1 MFSEL
6 AGLLASLDISKG
18 SAGNSAKSKARNI
31 LMRANKQ
38 KIGSI
43 SAYSSNSIFYFPT
56 IVSDQMMPSEQAM
69 IIRMIEKNYASFVVA
84 CVSLLPVHHISADDS
99 AAITNYLQIFHQNMG
114 MKSIDPNVMA
124 KVFGYASKTLQES
137 TSVSEDDFKAFQDFL
152 YECWQKSKETNQD
165 YIKIVSE
172 TVSINDMFTK
182 DPIDP
187 RTKLL
192 QEQFNR
198 QNAELE
204 EWGFLG
210 EATADMFDDDM
221 ELTDDDYDDLDE
233 EDPDDE
239 DEDSELNNMI
249 DKMLGENTSMNEG
262 NVHQSINSI
271 KFSIESVSENKI
283 LSCQS
288 LTKLNAMEGKL
299 NKLKG
304 KYAKYLNR
312 YKAKVKE
319 NAEEGTKKS
328 LAIRFNNAVISNP
341 KAFMQQYGEYIKIIN
356 KRLKM
361 IEKRRQILRDRKGLS
376 ESAEVNPLT
385 DLTQMDFDAIDYCI
399 RSIDECITAKDEDIF
414 ILTEAK
420 DEDNYTRIKVSE
432 KNKLLKA
439 QQDLIDA
446 QEKMKSYEDD
456 INSMNKT
463 INDQK
468 SKINSYNNNNNN
480 NAALKKT
487 QKDLKDARD
496 LIGTYQ
502 DDADEYKRT
511 IDKKDTELNKIR
523 DAKAKSARIMPKESI
538 RPFERSVFTDMDVKK
553 ANDALPMFAKATIS
567 FVVDDTGEVL
577 NRDLLIGIKA
587 YMHLAPAAELV
598 TDIYNCIINKRKF
611 LRFVKFITGEERS
624 LSDLLFGINELKT
637 DALSNK
643 SESGRWRSAFRSR
656 KRWSKISIPKLMK
669 EYTPNGTLVITMNE
683 VNYLKDQYGIDIMR
697 SDHVKM
703 LMDADFL
710 LGFVIIDQ
718 ANEMVYVTYDGHG
731 YGFQQYTYNMLEREA
746 QVSQREMMQLYRAFK
761 S

>member
-114 MKSIDPNVMA
+114 MKSVDPNVMA

-137 TSVSEDDFKAFQDFL
+137 TGVSEDDFKAFQDFL

-239 DEDSELNNMI
+239 DEDPELNNMI
-249 DKMLGENTSMNEG
+249 DRMLGENASMNEG

-356 KRLKM
+356 KRLKT
-361 IEKRRQILRDRKGLS
+361 IEKRRKILRDRKGLS

-420 DEDNYTRIKVSE
+420 DNDDYTRIKVSE
-432 KNKLLKA
+432 KESLESDREKLA
-439 QQDLIDA
+439 
-446 QEKMKSYEDD
+446 
-456 INSMNKT
+456 
-463 INDQK
+463 
-468 SKINSYNNNNNN
+468 
-480 NAALKKT
+480 
-487 QKDLKDARD
+487 DARD
-496 LIGTYQ
+496 LINTYQ
-502 DDADEYKRT
+502 SDADSYKEK
-511 IDKKDTELNKIR
+511 IQKQDAELKIIK
-523 DAKAKSARIMPKESI
+523 DAKTKSARLMPKESI

>member
-114 MKSIDPNVMA
+114 MKSVDPNVMA

-137 TSVSEDDFKAFQDFL
+137 TGVSEDDFKAFQDFL

-239 DEDSELNNMI
+239 DEDPELNNMI
-249 DKMLGENTSMNEG
+249 DRMLGENASMNEG

-328 LAIRFNNAVISNP
+328 LTIRFNNAVISNP

-361 IEKRRQILRDRKGLS
+361 IEKRRKILRDRKGLS
-376 ESAEVNPLT
+376 ESAEVNPLI

-420 DEDNYTRIKVSE
+420 DDDNYTRIKVSE

-446 QEKMKSYEDD
+446 QEKMKSYEED

-463 INDQK
+463 INSQK
-468 SKINSYNNNNNN
+468 TKINSYNNNDTI
-480 NAALKKT
+480 LKKT

-731 YGFQQYTYNMLEREA
+731 YGFQQYTYNMLERAAEI
-746 QVSQREMMQLYRAFK
+746 SQREMMQLYRAFK

>member
-1 MFSEL
+1 
-6 AGLLASLDISKG
+6 
-18 SAGNSAKSKARNI
+18 
-31 LMRANKQ
+31 
-38 KIGSI
+38 
-43 SAYSSNSIFYFPT
+43 
-56 IVSDQMMPSEQAM
+56 
-69 IIRMIEKNYASFVVA
+69 
-84 CVSLLPVHHISADDS
+84 
-99 AAITNYLQIFHQNMG
+99 
-114 MKSIDPNVMA
+114 
-124 KVFGYASKTLQES
+124 
-137 TSVSEDDFKAFQDFL
+137 
-152 YECWQKSKETNQD
+152 
-165 YIKIVSE
+165 
-172 TVSINDMFTK
+172 
-182 DPIDP
+182 
-187 RTKLL
+187 
-192 QEQFNR
+192 
-198 QNAELE
+198 
-204 EWGFLG
+204 
-210 EATADMFDDDM
+210 
-221 ELTDDDYDDLDE
+221 
-233 EDPDDE
+233 
-239 DEDSELNNMI
+239 
-249 DKMLGENTSMNEG
+249 
-262 NVHQSINSI
+262 
-271 KFSIESVSENKI
+271 
-283 LSCQS
+283 
-288 LTKLNAMEGKL
+288 
-299 NKLKG
+299 
-304 KYAKYLNR
+304 
-312 YKAKVKE
+312 
-319 NAEEGTKKS
+319 
-328 LAIRFNNAVISNP
+328 
-341 KAFMQQYGEYIKIIN
+341 
-356 KRLKM
+356 
-361 IEKRRQILRDRKGLS
+361 
-376 ESAEVNPLT
+376 
-385 DLTQMDFDAIDYCI
+385 MDFDAIDYCI

-420 DEDNYTRIKVSE
+420 DDDNYTRIKVSE

-446 QEKMKSYEDD
+446 QEKMKSYEED

-463 INDQK
+463 INSQK
-468 SKINSYNNNNNN
+468 TKINSYNNNDTI
-480 NAALKKT
+480 LKKT

-731 YGFQQYTYNMLEREA
+731 YGFQQYTYNMLERAAEI
-746 QVSQREMMQLYRAFK
+746 SQREMMQLYRAFK

>member
-114 MKSIDPNVMA
+114 MKSVDPNVMA

-137 TSVSEDDFKAFQDFL
+137 TGVSEDDFKAFQDFL

-198 QNAELE
+198 QNVELE

-239 DEDSELNNMI
+239 DEDPELNKMI
-249 DKMLGENTSMNEG
+249 DSMLGENASMNEG

-361 IEKRRQILRDRKGLS
+361 IEKRRKILRDRKGLS
-376 ESAEVNPLT
+376 ESTEVNPLT

-399 RSIDECITAKDEDIF
+399 RSIDECITAKDKDIF

-420 DEDNYTRIKVSE
+420 DNDDYTRIKVSE
-432 KNKLLKA
+432 KESLESDREKLA
-439 QQDLIDA
+439 
-446 QEKMKSYEDD
+446 
-456 INSMNKT
+456 
-463 INDQK
+463 
-468 SKINSYNNNNNN
+468 
-480 NAALKKT
+480 
-487 QKDLKDARD
+487 DARD
-496 LIGTYQ
+496 LINTYQ
-502 DDADEYKRT
+502 SDADSYKEKIQKQDAELKT
-511 IDKKDTELNKIR
+511 IK
-523 DAKAKSARIMPKESI
+523 DAKAKSARLMPKDSVK
-538 RPFERSVFTDMDVKK
+538 PFERSVFTDMDMKK
-553 ANDALPMFAKATIS
+553 ANDAIPMFAKATIS
-567 FVVDDTGEVL
+567 FVIDDTGEVM
-577 NRDLLIGIKA
+577 NRDILIGIKA
-587 YMHLAPAAELV
+587 YLHLAPAAELV

-656 KRWSKISIPKLMK
+656 RRWSKISIPKLMK

-731 YGFQQYTYNMLEREA
+731 YGFQQYTYNMLERAAEI
-746 QVSQREMMQLYRAFK
+746 SQREMMQLYRAFK

>member
-114 MKSIDPNVMA
+114 MKSVDPNVMA

-137 TSVSEDDFKAFQDFL
+137 TGVSEDDFKAFQDFL

-239 DEDSELNNMI
+239 DEDPELNKMI
-249 DKMLGENTSMNEG
+249 DKMLGENASMNEG

-432 KNKLLKA
+432 KESLESDREKLA
-439 QQDLIDA
+439 
-446 QEKMKSYEDD
+446 
-456 INSMNKT
+456 
-463 INDQK
+463 
-468 SKINSYNNNNNN
+468 
-480 NAALKKT
+480 
-487 QKDLKDARD
+487 DARD
-496 LIGTYQ
+496 LINTYQ
-502 DDADEYKRT
+502 SDADSYKEKIQKQEAELKT
-511 IDKKDTELNKIR
+511 IK
-523 DAKAKSARIMPKESI
+523 DAKAKSARLMPKDSVK
-538 RPFERSVFTDMDVKK
+538 PFERSVFTDMDMKK
-553 ANDALPMFAKATIS
+553 ANDAIPMFAKATIS
-567 FVVDDTGEVL
+567 FVIDDTGEVM
-577 NRDLLIGIKA
+577 NRDILIGIKA
-587 YMHLAPAAELV
+587 YLHLAPASELV

-656 KRWSKISIPKLMK
+656 RRWSKISIPKLMK

>member
-114 MKSIDPNVMA
+114 MKSVDPNVMA

-239 DEDSELNNMI
+239 DEDPELNNMI
-249 DKMLGENTSMNEG
+249 DKMLGENASMNEG

-328 LAIRFNNAVISNP
+328 LTIRFNNAVISNP

-356 KRLKM
+356 KRLKL
-361 IEKRRQILRDRKGLS
+361 IEKRRKTLRDRKGLS

-414 ILTEAK
+414 ILTETK

-446 QEKMKSYEDD
+446 QEKMKSYEED

-463 INDQK
+463 INSQK
-468 SKINSYNNNNNN
+468 TKINSYSNNDTI
-480 NAALKKT
+480 LKKT

>member
-114 MKSIDPNVMA
+114 MKSVDPNVMA

-239 DEDSELNNMI
+239 DEDPELNNMI
-249 DKMLGENTSMNEG
+249 DKMLGENASMNEG

-328 LAIRFNNAVISNP
+328 LTIRFNNAVISNP

-356 KRLKM
+356 KRLKL
-361 IEKRRQILRDRKGLS
+361 IEKRRKILRDRKGLS
-376 ESAEVNPLT
+376 ESAEVNPLI

-420 DEDNYTRIKVSE
+420 VEDDYTRIKVSE
-432 KNKLLKA
+432 KESLESDREKLA
-439 QQDLIDA
+439 
-446 QEKMKSYEDD
+446 
-456 INSMNKT
+456 
-463 INDQK
+463 
-468 SKINSYNNNNNN
+468 
-480 NAALKKT
+480 
-487 QKDLKDARD
+487 DARD
-496 LIGTYQ
+496 LINTYQ
-502 DDADEYKRT
+502 SDADSYKEKIQKQDAELKT
-511 IDKKDTELNKIR
+511 IK
-523 DAKAKSARIMPKESI
+523 DAKAKSARLMPKESI

-731 YGFQQYTYNMLEREA
+731 YGFQQYTYNMLERAAEI
-746 QVSQREMMQLYRAFK
+746 SQREMMQLYRAFK

>member
-114 MKSIDPNVMA
+114 MKSVDPNVMA

-137 TSVSEDDFKAFQDFL
+137 TGVSEDDFKAFQDFL

-239 DEDSELNNMI
+239 DEDPELNNMI
-249 DKMLGENTSMNEG
+249 DRMLGENASMNEG

-356 KRLKM
+356 KRLKT
-361 IEKRRQILRDRKGLS
+361 IEKRRKILRDRKGLS
-376 ESAEVNPLT
+376 ESAEVNPLI

-420 DEDNYTRIKVSE
+420 DDDNYTRIKVSE
-432 KNKLLKA
+432 KESLESDREKLA
-439 QQDLIDA
+439 
-446 QEKMKSYEDD
+446 
-456 INSMNKT
+456 
-463 INDQK
+463 
-468 SKINSYNNNNNN
+468 
-480 NAALKKT
+480 
-487 QKDLKDARD
+487 DARD
-496 LIGTYQ
+496 LINTYQ
-502 DDADEYKRT
+502 SDADSYKEK
-511 IDKKDTELNKIR
+511 IQKQDAELKIIK

-731 YGFQQYTYNMLEREA
+731 YGFQQYTYNMLERAAEI
-746 QVSQREMMQLYRAFK
+746 SQREMMQLYRAFK

>member
-114 MKSIDPNVMA
+114 MKSVDPNVMA

-137 TSVSEDDFKAFQDFL
+137 TGVSEDDFKAFQDFL

-239 DEDSELNNMI
+239 DEDPELNNMI
-249 DKMLGENTSMNEG
+249 DRMLGENASMNEG

-328 LAIRFNNAVISNP
+328 LTIRFNNAVISNP

-356 KRLKM
+356 KRLKL
-361 IEKRRQILRDRKGLS
+361 IEKRRKTLRDRKGLS

-420 DEDNYTRIKVSE
+420 DDDNYTRIKVSE

-446 QEKMKSYEDD
+446 QEKMKSYEED

-463 INDQK
+463 INSQK
-468 SKINSYNNNNNN
+468 TKINSYSNNDTI
-480 NAALKKT
+480 LKKT

-731 YGFQQYTYNMLEREA
+731 YGFQQYTYNMLERAAEI
-746 QVSQREMMQLYRAFK
+746 SQREMMQLYRAFK

>member
-114 MKSIDPNVMA
+114 MKSVDPNVMA

-137 TSVSEDDFKAFQDFL
+137 TGVSEDDFKAFQDFL

-239 DEDSELNNMI
+239 DEDPELNNMI
-249 DKMLGENTSMNEG
+249 DRMLGENASMNEG

-319 NAEEGTKKS
+319 NKEEGTKKS
-328 LAIRFNNAVISNP
+328 LAIRFNNALISNP

-356 KRLKM
+356 KRLKL
-361 IEKRRQILRDRKGLS
+361 IEKRRKILRDRKGLS

-414 ILTEAK
+414 VLTEAK
-420 DEDNYTRIKVSE
+420 DDDNYTRIKVSE
-432 KNKLLKA
+432 KESLESDREKLA
-439 QQDLIDA
+439 
-446 QEKMKSYEDD
+446 
-456 INSMNKT
+456 
-463 INDQK
+463 
-468 SKINSYNNNNNN
+468 
-480 NAALKKT
+480 
-487 QKDLKDARD
+487 DARD
-496 LIGTYQ
+496 LINTYQ
-502 DDADEYKRT
+502 SDADSYKEK
-511 IDKKDTELNKIR
+511 IQKQDAELKIIK

>member
-6 AGLLASLDISKG
+6 AGLLASLDVSKG

-114 MKSIDPNVMA
+114 MKSVDPNVMA

-137 TSVSEDDFKAFQDFL
+137 TGVSEDDFKAFQDFL

-210 EATADMFDDDM
+210 EATANMFDDDM

-239 DEDSELNNMI
+239 DEDPELNKMI
-249 DKMLGENTSMNEG
+249 DSMLGENASMNEG

-361 IEKRRQILRDRKGLS
+361 IEKRRKTLRDRKGLS

-420 DEDNYTRIKVSE
+420 DEDDYTRIKVSE
-432 KNKLLKA
+432 KESLENDREKLA
-439 QQDLIDA
+439 DARELISTYQSDA
-446 QEKMKSYEDD
+446 DSYKEKLQKQNAEL
-456 INSMNKT
+456 KT
-463 INDQK
+463 I
-468 SKINSYNNNNNN
+468 
-480 NAALKKT
+480 
-487 QKDLKDARD
+487 KDAK
-496 LIGTYQ
+496 T
-502 DDADEYKRT
+502 
-511 IDKKDTELNKIR
+511 
-523 DAKAKSARIMPKESI
+523 KSARLMPKDSVK
-538 RPFERSVFTDMDVKK
+538 PFERSVFTDMDMKK
-553 ANDALPMFAKATIS
+553 ANDAIPMFAKATIS
-567 FVVDDTGEVL
+567 FVIDDTGEVM
-577 NRDLLIGIKA
+577 NRDILIGIKA
-587 YMHLAPAAELV
+587 YLHLAPASELV

-656 KRWSKISIPKLMK
+656 RRWSKISIPKLMK

>member
-6 AGLLASLDISKG
+6 AGLLASLDVSKG
-18 SAGNSAKSKARNI
+18 PAGNSAKSKARNI

-114 MKSIDPNVMA
+114 MKSVDPNVMA

-137 TSVSEDDFKAFQDFL
+137 TSVSEDDFKTFQDFL

-221 ELTDDDYDDLDE
+221 DLTDDDYADLDE

-239 DEDSELNNMI
+239 DEDPELNKMI
-249 DKMLGENTSMNEG
+249 DSMLGENATMNEG

-271 KFSIESVSENKI
+271 KFSLESVSENKI

-385 DLTQMDFDAIDYCI
+385 DLTQMDFDAVDYCI

-420 DEDNYTRIKVSE
+420 DNDDYTRIKVSE
-432 KNKLLKA
+432 KESLESDREKLADARNLISTYQSDADSYKEKI
-439 QQDLIDA
+439 QKQDDEL
-446 QEKMKSYEDD
+446 
-456 INSMNKT
+456 KT
-463 INDQK
+463 IK
-468 SKINSYNNNNNN
+468 
-480 NAALKKT
+480 
-487 QKDLKDARD
+487 
-496 LIGTYQ
+496 
-502 DDADEYKRT
+502 
-511 IDKKDTELNKIR
+511 
-523 DAKAKSARIMPKESI
+523 DAKAKSARIIPKTPRDSLA
-538 RPFERSVFTDMDVKK
+538 PFERSVFTDMDMKK
-553 ANDALPMFAKATIS
+553 ANDAIPMFAKATIS
-567 FVVDDTGEVL
+567 FVIDDTGEVM
-577 NRDLLIGIKA
+577 NRDILIGIKA
-587 YMHLAPAAELV
+587 YLHIAPAAELV

-624 LSDLLFGINELKT
+624 LSDLLFGINELKS

-656 KRWSKISIPKLMK
+656 RRWSKISIPKLMK

-697 SDHVKM
+697 PDHVKM

-710 LGFVIIDQ
+710 LGFVVIDQ

>member
-114 MKSIDPNVMA
+114 MKSVDPNVMA

-137 TSVSEDDFKAFQDFL
+137 TGVSEDDFKAFQDFL

-239 DEDSELNNMI
+239 DEDPELNNMI
-249 DKMLGENTSMNEG
+249 DRMLGENASMNEG

-328 LAIRFNNAVISNP
+328 LTIRFNNAVISNP

-361 IEKRRQILRDRKGLS
+361 IEKRRKILRDRKGLS

-420 DEDNYTRIKVSE
+420 DDDNYTRIKVSE

-446 QEKMKSYEDD
+446 QEKMKSYEED

-463 INDQK
+463 INSQK
-468 SKINSYNNNNNN
+468 TKINSYNNNDTI
-480 NAALKKT
+480 LKKT

-731 YGFQQYTYNMLEREA
+731 YGFQQYTYNMLERAAEI
-746 QVSQREMMQLYRAFK
+746 SQREMMQLYRAFK

>member
-137 TSVSEDDFKAFQDFL
+137 TGVSEDDFKAFQDFL

-239 DEDSELNNMI
+239 DEDPELNNMI
-249 DKMLGENTSMNEG
+249 DKMLGENASMNEG

-288 LTKLNAMEGKL
+288 LTKLNSMEGKL

-432 KNKLLKA
+432 KESLESDREKLA
-439 QQDLIDA
+439 
-446 QEKMKSYEDD
+446 
-456 INSMNKT
+456 
-463 INDQK
+463 
-468 SKINSYNNNNNN
+468 
-480 NAALKKT
+480 
-487 QKDLKDARD
+487 DARD
-496 LIGTYQ
+496 LINTYQ
-502 DDADEYKRT
+502 SDADSYKEKIQKQDAELKT
-511 IDKKDTELNKIR
+511 IK
-523 DAKAKSARIMPKESI
+523 DAKAKSARLMPKDSVK
-538 RPFERSVFTDMDVKK
+538 PFERSVFTDMDMKK
-553 ANDALPMFAKATIS
+553 ANDAIPMFAKATIS
-567 FVVDDTGEVL
+567 FVIDDTGEVM
-577 NRDLLIGIKA
+577 NRDILIGIKA
-587 YMHLAPAAELV
+587 YLHLAPAAELV

-656 KRWSKISIPKLMK
+656 RRWSKISIPKLMK

>member
-114 MKSIDPNVMA
+114 MKSVDPNVMA

-239 DEDSELNNMI
+239 DEDPELNNMI
-249 DKMLGENTSMNEG
+249 DRMLGENASMNEG

-319 NAEEGTKKS
+319 NKEEGTKKS
-328 LAIRFNNAVISNP
+328 LAIRFNNALISNP

-356 KRLKM
+356 KRLKT
-361 IEKRRQILRDRKGLS
+361 IEKRRKILRDRKGLS

-420 DEDNYTRIKVSE
+420 DNDDYTRIKVSE
-432 KNKLLKA
+432 KESLESDREKLA
-439 QQDLIDA
+439 
-446 QEKMKSYEDD
+446 
-456 INSMNKT
+456 
-463 INDQK
+463 
-468 SKINSYNNNNNN
+468 
-480 NAALKKT
+480 
-487 QKDLKDARD
+487 DARD
-496 LIGTYQ
+496 LINTYQ
-502 DDADEYKRT
+502 SDADSYKEKIQKQDAELKT
-511 IDKKDTELNKIR
+511 IK

>member
-114 MKSIDPNVMA
+114 MKSVDPNVMA

-137 TSVSEDDFKAFQDFL
+137 TGVSEDDFKAFQDFL

-239 DEDSELNNMI
+239 DEDPELNNMI
-249 DKMLGENTSMNEG
+249 DRMLGENASMNEG

-319 NAEEGTKKS
+319 NKEEGTKKS
-328 LAIRFNNAVISNP
+328 LAIRFNNALISNP

-356 KRLKM
+356 KRLKL
-361 IEKRRQILRDRKGLS
+361 IEKRRKILRDRKGLS

-420 DEDNYTRIKVSE
+420 DDDNYTRIKVSE
-432 KNKLLKA
+432 KESLESDREKLA
-439 QQDLIDA
+439 
-446 QEKMKSYEDD
+446 
-456 INSMNKT
+456 
-463 INDQK
+463 
-468 SKINSYNNNNNN
+468 
-480 NAALKKT
+480 
-487 QKDLKDARD
+487 DARD
-496 LIGTYQ
+496 LINTYQ
-502 DDADEYKRT
+502 SDADSYKEK
-511 IDKKDTELNKIR
+511 IQKQDAELKIIK
-523 DAKAKSARIMPKESI
+523 DAKTKSARLMPKDSVK
-538 RPFERSVFTDMDVKK
+538 PFERSVFTDMDVKK

-731 YGFQQYTYNMLEREA
+731 YGFQQYTYNMLERAAEI
-746 QVSQREMMQLYRAFK
+746 SQREMMQLYRAFK

>member
-6 AGLLASLDISKG
+6 AGLLASLDVSKG
-18 SAGNSAKSKARNI
+18 PGGNSMKSKARNI
-31 LMRANKQ
+31 LMKANKQ

-56 IVSDQMMPSEQAM
+56 IISDQMMPSEQAM

-84 CVSLLPVHHISADDS
+84 CVSLLPVHRISADDS

-114 MKSIDPNVMA
+114 MNSVDPNVMS
-124 KVFGYASKTLQES
+124 KVIGIASKTIQENAG
-137 TSVSEDDFKAFQDFL
+137 VSDEEFKAFQDFL
-152 YECWQKSKETNQD
+152 YECWQKSKATNED
-165 YIKIVSE
+165 YVKIVSE
-172 TVSINDMFTK
+172 TVSINDMFKK
-182 DPIDP
+182 DPIDSK
-187 RTKLL
+187 TKIL

-198 QNAELE
+198 QNEELE

-210 EATADMFDDDM
+210 EATANMFDDDM

-239 DEDSELNNMI
+239 DEDAELSKMI
-249 DKMLGENTSMNEG
+249 DSMLDENSVMNEG
-262 NVHQSINSI
+262 NVHQAINSI
-271 KFSIESVSENKI
+271 KFALESVSENKI

-288 LTKLNAMEGKL
+288 LTKLNALENKL

-319 NAEEGTKKS
+319 NKENGTHKS

-341 KAFMQQYGEYIKIIN
+341 KAFMQQYGEYITIIN

-361 IEKRRQILRDRKGLS
+361 IEKRRAELRERKGLS
-376 ESAEVNPLT
+376 ESAETNPFN
-385 DLTQMDFDAIDYCI
+385 DLTQMDFDSVDFCI
-399 RSIDECITAKDEDIF
+399 RSIDEYITAKDEDIF

-420 DEDNYTRIKVSE
+420 NDDDDYTRIKISE
-432 KNKLLKA
+432 KQAYIKS
-439 QQDLIDA
+439 QQ
-446 QEKMKSYEDD
+446 
-456 INSMNKT
+456 
-463 INDQK
+463 
-468 SKINSYNNNNNN
+468 
-480 NAALKKT
+480 
-487 QKDLKDARD
+487 DLKDAQD
-496 LIGTYQ
+496 LISTYQ
-502 DDADEYKRT
+502 DDIAEKDKMIADKDQT
-511 IDKKDTELNKIR
+511 ITKYNSD
-523 DAKAKSARIMPKESI
+523 KAKSKNIFPEKNIS
-538 RPFERSVFTDMDVKK
+538 PFGKSGPFTDMDLKK
-553 ANDALPMFAKATIS
+553 ANDAIPLFAKATIS
-567 FVVDDTGEVL
+567 FVIDDTGEVM
-577 NRDLLIGIKA
+577 NRDILIGIKA
-587 YMHLAPAAELV
+587 YLHLAPASELV

-656 KRWSKISIPKLMK
+656 RRWAKISVPKLMK

-697 SDHVKM
+697 PDHVKM

-710 LGFVIIDQ
+710 LGFVIVDQ
-718 ANEMVYVTYDGHG
+718 SNEMVYVTYDGHG
-731 YGFQQYTYNMLEREA
+731 YGFQQYTYAMLEREA
-746 QVSQREMMQLYRAFK
+746 QTSDRLMRELYRSF
-761 S
+761 SH

>member
-114 MKSIDPNVMA
+114 MKSVDPNVMA

-137 TSVSEDDFKAFQDFL
+137 TGVSEDDFKAFQDFL

-239 DEDSELNNMI
+239 DEDPELNNMI
-249 DKMLGENTSMNEG
+249 DRMLGENASMNEG

-319 NAEEGTKKS
+319 NKEEGTKKS
-328 LAIRFNNAVISNP
+328 LAIRFNNALISNP

-356 KRLKM
+356 KRLKL
-361 IEKRRQILRDRKGLS
+361 IEKRRKILRDRKGLS

-414 ILTEAK
+414 VLTEAK
-420 DEDNYTRIKVSE
+420 DDDNYTRIKVSE
-432 KNKLLKA
+432 KESLESDREKLA
-439 QQDLIDA
+439 
-446 QEKMKSYEDD
+446 
-456 INSMNKT
+456 
-463 INDQK
+463 
-468 SKINSYNNNNNN
+468 
-480 NAALKKT
+480 
-487 QKDLKDARD
+487 DARD
-496 LIGTYQ
+496 LINTYQ
-502 DDADEYKRT
+502 SDADSYKEK
-511 IDKKDTELNKIR
+511 IQKQDAELKIIK

-746 QVSQREMMQLYRAFK
+746 QISQREMMQLYRAFK

>member
-114 MKSIDPNVMA
+114 MKSVDPNVMA

-137 TSVSEDDFKAFQDFL
+137 TGVSEDDFKAFQDFL

-239 DEDSELNNMI
+239 DEDPELNNMI
-249 DKMLGENTSMNEG
+249 DRMLGENASMNEG

-328 LAIRFNNAVISNP
+328 LTIRFNNAVISNP

-356 KRLKM
+356 KRLKL
-361 IEKRRQILRDRKGLS
+361 IEKRRKTLRDRKGLS

-420 DEDNYTRIKVSE
+420 DDDNYTRIKVSE
-432 KNKLLKA
+432 KESLESDREKLA
-439 QQDLIDA
+439 
-446 QEKMKSYEDD
+446 
-456 INSMNKT
+456 
-463 INDQK
+463 
-468 SKINSYNNNNNN
+468 
-480 NAALKKT
+480 
-487 QKDLKDARD
+487 DARD
-496 LIGTYQ
+496 LINTYQ
-502 DDADEYKRT
+502 SDADSYKEK
-511 IDKKDTELNKIR
+511 IQKQDAELKIIK

>member
-114 MKSIDPNVMA
+114 MKSVDPNVMA

-137 TSVSEDDFKAFQDFL
+137 TGVSEDDFKAFQDFL

-239 DEDSELNNMI
+239 DEDPELNNMI
-249 DKMLGENTSMNEG
+249 DRMLGENASMNEG

-319 NAEEGTKKS
+319 NKEEGTKKS
-328 LAIRFNNAVISNP
+328 LTIRFNNAVISNP

-361 IEKRRQILRDRKGLS
+361 IEKRRKILRDRKGLS
-376 ESAEVNPLT
+376 ESAEVNPLI

-420 DEDNYTRIKVSE
+420 DDDNYTRIKVSE

-446 QEKMKSYEDD
+446 QEKMKSYEED

-463 INDQK
+463 INSQK
-468 SKINSYNNNNNN
+468 TKINSYSNNDTI
-480 NAALKKT
+480 LKKT

-656 KRWSKISIPKLMK
+656 RRWSKISIPKLMK

>member
-6 AGLLASLDISKG
+6 AGLLASLDVSKG
-18 SAGNSAKSKARNI
+18 PGGNSMKSKARNI
-31 LMRANKQ
+31 LMKANKQ

-56 IVSDQMMPSEQAM
+56 IISDQMMPSEQAM

-84 CVSLLPVHHISADDS
+84 CVSLLPVHRISADDS

-114 MKSIDPNVMA
+114 MNSVDPNVMS
-124 KVFGYASKTLQES
+124 KVIGIASKTIQENAG
-137 TSVSEDDFKAFQDFL
+137 VSDEEFKAFQDFL
-152 YECWQKSKETNQD
+152 YECWQKSKATNED
-165 YIKIVSE
+165 YVKIVSE
-172 TVSINDMFTK
+172 TVSINDMFKK
-182 DPIDP
+182 DPIDSK
-187 RTKLL
+187 TKIL

-198 QNAELE
+198 QNEELE

-210 EATADMFDDDM
+210 EATANMFDDDM

-239 DEDSELNNMI
+239 DEDAELSKMI
-249 DKMLGENTSMNEG
+249 DSMLDENSVMNEG
-262 NVHQSINSI
+262 NVHQAINSI
-271 KFSIESVSENKI
+271 KFALESVSENKI

-288 LTKLNAMEGKL
+288 LTKLNALENKL

-319 NAEEGTKKS
+319 NKENGTHKS

-341 KAFMQQYGEYIKIIN
+341 KVFMQQYGEYITIIN
-356 KRLKM
+356 KRLKL
-361 IEKRRQILRDRKGLS
+361 IEKRRAELRERKGLS
-376 ESAEVNPLT
+376 ESVETNPFN
-385 DLTQMDFDAIDYCI
+385 DLTQMDFDSVDFCI

-420 DEDNYTRIKVSE
+420 NDDDDYTRIKISE
-432 KNKLLKA
+432 KQAFIKS
-439 QQDLIDA
+439 QQ
-446 QEKMKSYEDD
+446 
-456 INSMNKT
+456 
-463 INDQK
+463 
-468 SKINSYNNNNNN
+468 
-480 NAALKKT
+480 
-487 QKDLKDARD
+487 DLKDAQD
-496 LIGTYQ
+496 LISTYQ
-502 DDADEYKRT
+502 DDIAEKDKMIADKDQT
-511 IDKKDTELNKIR
+511 ITKYNSD
-523 DAKAKSARIMPKESI
+523 KAKSKNIFPEKNIS
-538 RPFERSVFTDMDVKK
+538 PFGKSGPFTDMDLKK
-553 ANDALPMFAKATIS
+553 ANDAIPLFAKATIS
-567 FVVDDTGEVL
+567 FVIDDTGEVM
-577 NRDLLIGIKA
+577 NRDILIGIKA
-587 YMHLAPAAELV
+587 YLHLAPASELV

-656 KRWSKISIPKLMK
+656 RRWAKISVPKLMK

-697 SDHVKM
+697 PDHVKM

-710 LGFVIIDQ
+710 LGFVIVDQ
-718 ANEMVYVTYDGHG
+718 SNEMVYVTYDGHG
-731 YGFQQYTYNMLEREA
+731 YGFQQYTYAMLEREA
-746 QVSQREMMQLYRAFK
+746 QTSDRLMRELYRSF
-761 S
+761 SH

>member
-114 MKSIDPNVMA
+114 MKSVDPNVMA

-137 TSVSEDDFKAFQDFL
+137 TGVSEDDFKAFQDFL

-239 DEDSELNNMI
+239 DEDPELNNMI
-249 DKMLGENTSMNEG
+249 DKMLGENASMNEG

-328 LAIRFNNAVISNP
+328 LTIRFNNAVISNP

-361 IEKRRQILRDRKGLS
+361 IEKRRKILRDRKGLS

-420 DEDNYTRIKVSE
+420 DDDNYTRIKVSE

-446 QEKMKSYEDD
+446 QEKMKSYEED

-463 INDQK
+463 INSQK
-468 SKINSYNNNNNN
+468 TKINSYNNNDTI
-480 NAALKKT
+480 LKKT

>member
-6 AGLLASLDISKG
+6 AGLLASLDVSKG
-18 SAGNSAKSKARNI
+18 PGGNSMKSKARNI
-31 LMRANKQ
+31 LMKANKQ

-56 IVSDQMMPSEQAM
+56 IISDQMMPSEQAM

-84 CVSLLPVHHISADDS
+84 CVSLLPVHRISADDS

-114 MKSIDPNVMA
+114 MNSVDPNVMS
-124 KVFGYASKTLQES
+124 KVIGIASKTIQENVG
-137 TSVSEDDFKAFQDFL
+137 VSDEEFKAFQDFL
-152 YECWQKSKETNQD
+152 YECWQKSKATNED
-165 YIKIVSE
+165 YVKIVSE
-172 TVSINDMFTK
+172 TVSINDMFKK
-182 DPIDP
+182 DPIDSK
-187 RTKLL
+187 TKIL

-198 QNAELE
+198 QNEELE

-210 EATADMFDDDM
+210 EATANMFDDDM

-239 DEDSELNNMI
+239 DEDAELSKMI
-249 DKMLGENTSMNEG
+249 DSMLDENSVMNEG
-262 NVHQSINSI
+262 NVHQAINSI
-271 KFSIESVSENKI
+271 KFALESVSENKI

-288 LTKLNAMEGKL
+288 LTKLNALENKL

-319 NAEEGTKKS
+319 NKENGTHKS

-341 KAFMQQYGEYIKIIN
+341 KAFMQQYGEYITIIN

-361 IEKRRQILRDRKGLS
+361 IEKRRAELRERKGLS
-376 ESAEVNPLT
+376 ESVETNPFN
-385 DLTQMDFDAIDYCI
+385 DLTQMDFDSVDFCI

-420 DEDNYTRIKVSE
+420 NDDDDYTRIKISE
-432 KNKLLKA
+432 KQAYIKS
-439 QQDLIDA
+439 QQ
-446 QEKMKSYEDD
+446 
-456 INSMNKT
+456 
-463 INDQK
+463 
-468 SKINSYNNNNNN
+468 
-480 NAALKKT
+480 
-487 QKDLKDARD
+487 DLKDAQD
-496 LIGTYQ
+496 LISTYQ
-502 DDADEYKRT
+502 DDIAEKDKMIADKDQT
-511 IDKKDTELNKIR
+511 ITKYNSD
-523 DAKAKSARIMPKESI
+523 KAKSKNIFPEKNIS
-538 RPFERSVFTDMDVKK
+538 PFGKSGPFTDMDLKK
-553 ANDALPMFAKATIS
+553 ANDAIPLFAKATIS
-567 FVVDDTGEVL
+567 FVIDDTGEVM
-577 NRDLLIGIKA
+577 NRDILIGIKA
-587 YMHLAPAAELV
+587 YLHLAPASELV

-656 KRWSKISIPKLMK
+656 RRWAKISVPKLMK

-697 SDHVKM
+697 PDHVKM

-710 LGFVIIDQ
+710 LGFVIVDQ
-718 ANEMVYVTYDGHG
+718 SNEMVYVTYDGHG
-731 YGFQQYTYNMLEREA
+731 YGFQQYTYAMLEREA
-746 QVSQREMMQLYRAFK
+746 QTSDRLMRELYRSF
-761 S
+761 SH

>member
-114 MKSIDPNVMA
+114 MKSVDPNVMA

-137 TSVSEDDFKAFQDFL
+137 TGVSEDDFKAFQDFL

-239 DEDSELNNMI
+239 DEDPELNNMI
-249 DKMLGENTSMNEG
+249 DRMLGENASMNEG

-319 NAEEGTKKS
+319 NKEEGTKKS
-328 LAIRFNNAVISNP
+328 LAIRFNNALISNP

-356 KRLKM
+356 KRLKT
-361 IEKRRQILRDRKGLS
+361 IEKRRKILRDRKGLS

-420 DEDNYTRIKVSE
+420 DNDDYTRIKVSE
-432 KNKLLKA
+432 KESLESDREKLA
-439 QQDLIDA
+439 
-446 QEKMKSYEDD
+446 
-456 INSMNKT
+456 
-463 INDQK
+463 
-468 SKINSYNNNNNN
+468 
-480 NAALKKT
+480 
-487 QKDLKDARD
+487 DARD
-496 LIGTYQ
+496 LINTYQ
-502 DDADEYKRT
+502 SDADSYKEKIQKQDAELKT
-511 IDKKDTELNKIR
+511 IK

>member
-114 MKSIDPNVMA
+114 MKSVDPNVMA

-137 TSVSEDDFKAFQDFL
+137 TGVSEDDFKAFQDFL

-239 DEDSELNNMI
+239 DEDPELNKMI
-249 DKMLGENTSMNEG
+249 DSMLGENASMNEG

-328 LAIRFNNAVISNP
+328 LTIRFNNAVISNP

-356 KRLKM
+356 KRLKL
-361 IEKRRQILRDRKGLS
+361 IEKRRKTLRDRKGLS

-420 DEDNYTRIKVSE
+420 DNDDYTRIKVSE
-432 KNKLLKA
+432 KESLESDREKLA
-439 QQDLIDA
+439 
-446 QEKMKSYEDD
+446 
-456 INSMNKT
+456 
-463 INDQK
+463 
-468 SKINSYNNNNNN
+468 
-480 NAALKKT
+480 
-487 QKDLKDARD
+487 DARD
-496 LIGTYQ
+496 LINTYQ
-502 DDADEYKRT
+502 RDADSYKEKIQKQDAELKT
-511 IDKKDTELNKIR
+511 IK
-523 DAKAKSARIMPKESI
+523 DAKAKSARIMPKDSVK
-538 RPFERSVFTDMDVKK
+538 PFERSVFTDMDMKK
-553 ANDALPMFAKATIS
+553 ANDAIPMFAKATIS
-567 FVVDDTGEVL
+567 FVIDDTGEVM
-577 NRDLLIGIKA
+577 NRDILIGIKA
-587 YMHLAPAAELV
+587 YLHLAPAAELV

-624 LSDLLFGINELKT
+624 LSDLMFGINELKT

-656 KRWSKISIPKLMK
+656 RRWSKISIPKLMK